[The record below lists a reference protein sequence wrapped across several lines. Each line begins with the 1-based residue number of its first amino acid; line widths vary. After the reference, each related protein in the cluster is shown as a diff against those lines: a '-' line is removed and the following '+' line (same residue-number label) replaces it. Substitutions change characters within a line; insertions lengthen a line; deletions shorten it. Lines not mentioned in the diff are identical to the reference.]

1 LIVYKILL
9 ACTIVSHCLVF
20 LLWLYNKGSCE
31 SKEELVTM
39 ERKLKMSVRI
49 WTLYESEWS
58 VDVANLMKVDEI
70 SRLNVTPDKVL

>member
-1 LIVYKILL
+1 
-9 ACTIVSHCLVF
+9 
-20 LLWLYNKGSCE
+20 
-31 SKEELVTM
+31 M